1 MTRRFWFEFEIDGVS
16 KLPPGLIMGCGITAF
31 SLNDAIAI
39 MDEKIFFEV
48 KRPPFKKIVEDVD
61 IRNLDQ
67 NHVIPNMK
75 PPIYRG
81 VWFPLG
87 YD

>member
-1 MTRRFWFEFEIDGVS
+1 MNRYWFEFEIDS
-16 KLPPGLIMGCGITAF
+16 AFKFPPGIGIGCGITAF
-31 SLNDAIAI
+31 NYNDALQIL
-39 MDEKIFFEV
+39 DEKIFCSV
-48 KRPPFKKIVEDVD
+48 KRPPFKKIVENIDV
-61 IRNLDQ
+61 NTLDQ
-67 NHVIPNMK
+67 GHVIPNMN